1 MWGLIE
7 LNPSNRKLTWTNNQS
22 TPILA
27 KLDRIFVSTSWE
39 RAFPLVRALPKG
51 ISDHNPIMFDSG
63 TDISFGKKRFKF
75 EKWWLEQSKFKGIV
89 EKAWTSPYTL
99 NNPMDVWQFRV
110 RTLRRLVRGWAN
122 NVVTELNRHK
132 QSIAAEYNAL
142 DLETESRILDN
153 EEKHQQPSLLFLN
166 KLG

>member
-1 MWGLIE
+1 
-7 LNPSNRKLTWTNNQS
+7 
-22 TPILA
+22 
-27 KLDRIFVSTSWE
+27 
-39 RAFPLVRALPKG
+39 VRALPKG

-122 NVVTELNRHK
+122 NVVAELNRHK
-132 QSIAAEYNAL
+132 QSVAAEYNAL

-153 EEKHQQPSLLFLN
+153 EEK
-166 KLG
+166 